1 MAQISELSQFPDLNT
16 IIRGV
21 QGTIGSGYD
30 ITKNPLSAVVKR
42 VVISSSYTPEKVYTG
57 AQLEQRFKEKKPNK
71 LLTIIRPTARI
82 ETQFGNFDFEPYGK
96 NEVGIWK
103 ANVTQLALYIS
114 SAVILYSL
122 GIFVWGRHV
131 GRKGG

>member
-1 MAQISELSQFPDLNT
+1 MAHVSELGQLDLNS

-21 QGTIGSGYD
+21 QGTLGSGYD

-57 AQLEQRFKEKKPNK
+57 AQLEQRFKDNKPNK
-71 LLTIIRPTARI
+71 LLTIIRPAARI

-96 NEVGIWK
+96 NEVGVWK
-103 ANVTQLALYIS
+103 ANVVQLALYAAS
-114 SAVILYSL
+114 GVILYSI
-122 GIFVWGRHV
+122 GMFVWGRHV

>member
-1 MAQISELSQFPDLNT
+1 MAQVSELGQFDLNT

-21 QGTIGSGYD
+21 QGTLGSGYD

-42 VVISSSYTPEKVYTG
+42 VVISSNYTPEKAYTG
-57 AQLEQRFKEKKPNK
+57 AQLEQKLFRDKPNK
-71 LLTIIRPTARI
+71 LLTLIRPTAQI
-82 ETQFGNFDFEPYGK
+82 ETQFGNFEFAPYGK
-96 NEVGIWK
+96 SDVGVWQ
-103 ANVTQLALYIS
+103 ANVVQ
-114 SAVILYSL
+114 AVLFTASGVLLYSL